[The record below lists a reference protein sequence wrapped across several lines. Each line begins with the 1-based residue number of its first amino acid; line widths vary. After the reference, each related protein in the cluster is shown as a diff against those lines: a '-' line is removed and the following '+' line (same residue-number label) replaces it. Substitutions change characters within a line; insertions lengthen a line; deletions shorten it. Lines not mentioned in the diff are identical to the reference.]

1 MPPPLDPARLVYQ
14 IKDAAIGKVHRS
26 IARDAFNADGVR
38 GSGTDASVGSIVGDF
53 SKSLV
58 KANVVEFVVEFV

>member
-38 GSGTDASVGSIVGDF
+38 GSGIGESVAGIVGDF
-53 SKSLV
+53 VGSLV
-58 KANVVEFVVEFV
+58 EANVGKLLGG